1 MVSDQIQTSYLRGK
15 SEFYHQNHPH
25 HYQACLFPVGGEG
38 PGKESEEVVERLPL
52 IKVML
57 LISFLVPFVNSIA
70 LSLLMNLLLLS
81 DLILLLLQKR
91 PMTTIPII

>member
-15 SEFYHQNHPH
+15 SKFYHQNHPH
-25 HYQACLFPVGGEG
+25 HHQTCSFPVGGEG
-38 PGKESEEVVERLPL
+38 PGKESEEMVERLPL

-70 LSLLMNLLLLS
+70 LLSLLMYLFLFLFLY
-81 DLILLLLQKR
+81 LF
-91 PMTTIPII
+91 